1 MSHFKASILLTF
13 GHRGNKCNFFVFLP
27 FFSLIWMPESLILV
41 IFIVALHIEL
51 QGLLEALY

>member
-1 MSHFKASILLTF
+1 MQLFCFSS
-13 GHRGNKCNFFVFLP
+13 